1 MSQECKNNAQC
12 EKKDEEK
19 KELQKHDIIE
29 IMPLVDI
36 IEDEHAMIMYFEIPG
51 AKPEHVSVEVANRIL
66 SVDAKSCL
74 TRKGREIVF
83 KRCFQLSSS
92 TDVSKIHAKTEDGV
106 LTLTLPKSEEA
117 KVHKIQVS

>member
-1 MSQECKNNAQC
+1 MSEECKNN
-12 EKKDEEK
+12 EKCEK
-19 KELQKHDIIE
+19 KELQKLETIE

-36 IEDEHAMIMYFEIPG
+36 VEDEHGMTMYFEIPG
-51 AKPEHVSVEVANRIL
+51 AKAEHVSVEIANRIL
-66 SVDAKSCL
+66 SVEAKSCL

-92 TDVSKIHAKTEDGV
+92 TDINKIHAKTEDGI